1 MGGGLIKGTRAGTF
15 TLRFAAEY
23 SSTESTIEPG
33 EYALEFLR
41 RVSPRWRLYFG
52 VEGTQ
57 DEVEFI
63 SEAQWHIS
71 DRVFLKL
78 NNAVG
83 LTSKAADWAPEIGVM
98 FSLPTRR

>member
-1 MGGGLIKGTRAGTF
+1 M
-15 TLRFAAEY
+15 AAV
-23 SSTESTIEPG
+23 
-33 EYALEFLR
+33 L
-41 RVSPRWRLYFG
+41 G

-83 LTSKAADWAPEIGVM
+83 LTSKAADWAPENRRDV
-98 FSLPTRR
+98 LPPDATLSDAMADLHAG